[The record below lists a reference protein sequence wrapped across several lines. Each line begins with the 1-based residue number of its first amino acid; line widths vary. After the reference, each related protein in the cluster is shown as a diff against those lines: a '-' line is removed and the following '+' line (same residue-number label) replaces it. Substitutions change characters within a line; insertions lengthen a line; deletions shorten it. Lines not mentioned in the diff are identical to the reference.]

1 MHVFVDVHADSLEQQ
16 LNEGGKLVGEDIP
29 QRELVRLDSE
39 QIEQLQQLKQET
51 RRHPS
56 THGRSDT

>member
-1 MHVFVDVHADSLEQQ
+1 MYADSLEQQ

-29 QRELVRLDSE
+29 QRELVRLDSQ

-51 RRHPS
+51 RRPRS
-56 THGRSDT
+56 THGRSYT

>member
-1 MHVFVDVHADSLEQQ
+1 MYADSLEQQ
-16 LNEGGKLVGEDIP
+16 LNEGGKLVGEGIP

-51 RRHPS
+51 RSPPS